1 MAFGVLRTF
10 FARLTRDQ
18 KAQLA
23 DELPTIM
30 RQFVVT
36 EGKFDQVAHTIEE
49 VERPPMID
57 IPEYQQKFRLTP
69 EPLARV

>member
-23 DELPTIM
+23 EELPTIM
-30 RQFVVT
+30 RQFTVT
-36 EGKFDQVAHTIEE
+36 EGRFDHVEHTIEE
-49 VERPPMID
+49 VERPPMIE
-57 IPEYQQKFRLTP
+57 ISEYREKLSSAQPSVVQT
-69 EPLARV
+69 

>member
-1 MAFGVLRTF
+1 
-10 FARLTRDQ
+10 LTRDQ

-36 EGKFDQVAHTIEE
+36 DGHFDQVEHTIEE

-57 IPEYQQKFRLTP
+57 IPEYRQKFHPAP
-69 EPLARV
+69 ESLVRA